1 MPLSFTILVS
11 TNLPASAGSYS
22 VPSNIAET
30 WFPEKIKSLHVVIF
44 LAYLGA
50 VMMARWFFLL
60 LNFLLLAAP
69 LSAVGQVFVEA
80 ELSPNSLLV
89 QEEMRVPSPVKT
101 PAFEPSSNKSV
112 EQKSAWARSYGLIGL
127 FILVSLWLFV
137 HRFSDKTGKRRKLAK
152 LMLEFREASARGDLE
167 TACTA
172 LFAWSRGAY
181 GETLTLVALSARLGD
196 PKATEAL
203 LLLDA
208 ISCGETNEK
217 WHIQRGEAI
226 AAALRHGGKN
236 KIVAS
241 VSPLPKL

>member
-1 MPLSFTILVS
+1 
-11 TNLPASAGSYS
+11 
-22 VPSNIAET
+22 
-30 WFPEKIKSLHVVIF
+30 
-44 LAYLGA
+44 
-50 VMMARWFFLL
+50 MMARWFFLL

-80 ELSPNSLLV
+80 ELSLNSLLV

-167 TACTA
+167 TACT
-172 LFAWSRGAY
+172 
-181 GETLTLVALSARLGD
+181 ETLTLVALSARLGD